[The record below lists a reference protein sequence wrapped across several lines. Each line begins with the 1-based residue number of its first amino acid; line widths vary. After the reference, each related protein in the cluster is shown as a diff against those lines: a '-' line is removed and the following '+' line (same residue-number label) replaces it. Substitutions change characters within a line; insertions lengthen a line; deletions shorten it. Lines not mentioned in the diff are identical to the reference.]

1 MLLAVHMALILLL
14 SQMIVNKII
23 KFPVFPE
30 QKQGKQWKLFWA
42 LFEIFRLFYEKSF
55 Y

>member
-30 QKQGKQWKLFWA
+30 QKSGKQWKLLWT
-42 LFEIFRLFYEKSF
+42 LHVIFMLFYEKSF